1 MAEVAIRRADYF
13 DALYRADDPFGYRA
27 SWYEQRKRQLLV
39 ASLPQ
44 RLFANAW
51 EIGCSNGELTA
62 VLAPRCRA
70 LLATDISPRAVEL
83 SSQRNR
89 QSRHVSVECAVH
101 PDQWPSG
108 QFDLIVLSE
117 VAYYLSADALDE
129 SIDKIKSSLTDEGVF
144 VACHWL
150 APFEEA
156 SCTGRE
162 VHDRIARLLDL
173 PRIYRYE
180 DGDFLLEAWS
190 TGTRT
195 LAEREGLK

>member
-1 MAEVAIRRADYF
+1 MADAATLGTAYF
-13 DALYRADDPFGYRA
+13 DTLYRVEDPFGYRA

-62 VLAPRCRA
+62 ALAPHCRA
-70 LLATDISPRAVEL
+70 LLATDISQRAVEL
-83 SSQRNR
+83 ASQRNR
-89 QSRHVSVECAVH
+89 HSRHVSVQCARH

-117 VAYYLSADALDE
+117 VGYYLSADALDV
-129 SIDKIKSSLTDEGVF
+129 SIARIRSSLTDEGVF

-156 SCTGRE
+156 SFTGRE
-162 VHDRIARLLDL
+162 VHDRIARRLDL
-173 PRIYRYE
+173 PRTYRYE
-180 DGDFLLEAWS
+180 EGDFLLEAWS
-190 TGTRT
+190 TSKRT

>member
-1 MAEVAIRRADYF
+1 MADAAIPGNGYF
-13 DALYRADDPFGYRA
+13 DTLYRADDPFGYRA

-44 RLFANAW
+44 RMFANAW

-62 VLAPRCRA
+62 ALAPHCRA
-70 LLATDISPRAVEL
+70 LLATDISARAVEL
-83 SSQRNR
+83 ASQRNR
-89 QSRHVSVECAVH
+89 QSPHVSVQCAVH
-101 PDQWPSG
+101 PDQWPST

-117 VAYYLSADALDE
+117 VGYYLSADALEE
-129 SIDKIKSSLTDEGVF
+129 SIGRIRNSLTDEGVF

-156 SCTGRE
+156 SFTGRE
-162 VHDRIARLLDL
+162 VHDRIAHRLDL
-173 PRIYRYE
+173 SRVYRYE

-190 TGTRT
+190 ASTRT